1 MQESEGMGVSESPSF
16 RCLHSCTPAAWS
28 SLLPMAEKEINE
40 KDSVRS
46 SSLGEKGGVLADIEV
61 LATEIQA
68 VPDDILEASEYAKT
82 MSAEEIEETIKLIVK
97 EHGDD
102 PNFPRTV
109 IEAANRYL
117 YDPELRQDPVEFQRV
132 YEELKVEAAMMNVNS
147 AYAEVR
153 AVVSNKDDP
162 TTPVLTFR
170 TWVIGTI
177 FVGAGGF
184 INQFFSIRFPGI
196 SVGSN
201 VAQVLAYPFAKL
213 LELLPAR
220 EFTTFGYTWTLN
232 PGPFNPKEHMIITIM
247 ANVGFSTP
255 YTYVPS
261 LVKFVPS
268 HSSFCA
274 SARASYGSS
283 ICLCISISHG
293 RLILDIK
300 VRRMM
305 AVQKTSLI
313 RTAVLTAL
321 STNLIGYGLA
331 GLTRRFLV
339 YPASA
344 VWYNNL
350 SIIALNRAFHHEKAT
365 VANGW
370 SMTRMR
376 WFLYCFGSMF
386 VYFWFPDYIFQALS
400 YFNWITWIAPNNVH
414 LAAITGSV
422 SGLGLNPIPTFDWNQ
437 LTYFLDPLINPFYV
451 SFPRNARQLEL
462 IVICS
467 DHNECELLAGVL
479 MTTNITI
486 DLCKRLSLG
495 WTMITFPVIVAIWY
509 TNTWNTGYL
518 PINSNRV
525 FDNTGNFY
533 NVSRAV
539 GPDTLFDAQ
548 LYDNYSPAYLA
559 AANIIIYGVFFAVYT
574 ATLSHA
580 ILYHRRDMLH
590 GFKSI
595 LSFGRKTSDMHRD
608 VHVRLMEQYKEVGEW
623 QYFMIL
629 VAAIGLG
636 AAGVGAYATET
647 SPAVVLY
654 GVFLAAI
661 FVIPIGIIY
670 SITNVQITLNVLAEL
685 FGGLWFPGNA
695 VAMNYFKSY
704 GYVTTAHTLNF
715 AQDLK
720 LAHYMHIPPVAT
732 FWAQIYAT
740 VVSSFIC
747 TAILNF
753 QMTKIPDVCTPHQVD
768 HFICPGIN
776 TFFTASV
783 LWGTLGPK
791 RMFGQGGIYNSLLYC
806 FLIGAALPIPFYFL
820 RKRFRSLEH
829 VHLPVIIYGGLI
841 WAPGSIANIW
851 PAVPVAWLFNVFI
864 KKRYLAWWGKY
875 NYITTTAFS
884 AAIAI
889 SAIVIFFA
897 VQWPNVVIDWSGNN
911 RPFEG
916 CDANGCTRLTVP
928 VNGTFGPAVGEFH

>member
-255 YTYVPS
+255 YTT
-261 LVKFVPS
+261 
-268 HSSFCA
+268 
-274 SARASYGSS
+274 S
-283 ICLCISISHG
+283 IIW
-293 RLILDIK
+293 
-300 VRRMM
+300 
-305 AVQKTSLI
+305 VQYLPLYFNQSWATNFGYQI
-313 RTAVLTAL
+313 LTAL

-437 LTYFLDPLINPFYV
+437 LTYFLDPLINPFY
-451 SFPRNARQLEL
+451 
-462 IVICS
+462 
-467 DHNECELLAGVL
+467 
-479 MTTNITI
+479 TTMNTFV
-486 DLCKRLSLG
+486 G
-495 WTMITFPVIVAIWY
+495 TMITFPVIVAIWY